1 MNPILETCKTEL
13 KKVVDSFRKEI
24 AGVRT
29 NRPSAALVEDIK
41 VPYYGTMTPLK
52 HVGSVGIVP
61 PREIH
66 IQVWDGG
73 AVQAVA
79 KAIEASA
86 LGLSPQA
93 EGNVVRVFLPEL
105 SAERREEFVR
115 HVKKV
120 AEQHRIQVRQAR
132 DESNKEVEKQE
143 EEGAIGEDERF
154 KLREAIQKEVDAAN
168 AALSDA
174 LEEKVNEIKE

>member
-1 MNPILETCKTEL
+1 MDTILNTCKTRLE
-13 KKVVDSFRKEI
+13 KVRDSFKKEI

-29 NRPSAALVEDIK
+29 NRPSTALVEDIK
-41 VPYYGTMTPLK
+41 VSYYGEMTPLK

-66 IQVWDGG
+66 IQVWDGA
-73 AVQAVA
+73 AVAAVA
-79 KAIEASA
+79 KAIETSS

-93 EGNVVRVFLPEL
+93 EGNTVRIFLPEL

-120 AEQHRIQVRQAR
+120 AEQHRIEVRRAR
-132 DESNKEVEKQE
+132 DEANKEAEKQE
-143 EEGAIGEDERF
+143 DVSEDEQF
-154 KLREAIQKEVDAAN
+154 KLKESIQKEVDAAN
-168 AALSDA
+168 EAIENA
-174 LEEKVNEIKE
+174 LEEKVREIKE